1 MKKQELLV
9 FVVIGMF
16 FIGFLVMFAIG
27 TNPARQ
33 ENTNADLVYTCY
45 EKDNMIIMEVSN
57 YTRGENG
64 NKRQTERESS
74 IKD

>member
-1 MKKQELLV
+1 MKKEDIALILMLGFLLGM
-9 FVVIGMF
+9 FSTMSVIG
-16 FIGFLVMFAIG
+16 
-27 TNPARQ
+27 NSERQ
-33 ENTNADLVYTCY
+33 DTKTDLVYTCY

>member
-1 MKKQELLV
+1 MKKEDIALILMLGFLLGI
-9 FVVIGMF
+9 FSAMSVIG
-16 FIGFLVMFAIG
+16 
-27 TNPARQ
+27 NSERQ
-33 ENTNADLVYTCY
+33 DTKTDLVYTCY
-45 EKDNMIIMEVSN
+45 EQDNMIIMEVSN